1 MPVVRFPRGCAAG
14 PARGPGYGSGHD
26 LNHGMQQEQVGAVM
40 LLVKTGSLSLTA
52 ASLGTAA
59 GLWDLTSL
67 EMSWGGLVGTLL
79 ILAIAGFALAALAP
93 RGWGGWV
100 LLIALGVLLSHLMAT
115 TPHSGLPKVN
125 LSTGL
130 VAAAVALVPAS
141 LGAVIALGILWMAG
155 LRRSGSESGR
165 ETRTAP

>member
-1 MPVVRFPRGCAAG
+1 
-14 PARGPGYGSGHD
+14 
-26 LNHGMQQEQVGAVM
+26 M

-67 EMSWGGLVGTLL
+67 EMSWGGLTGTLL

-100 LLIALGVLLSHLMAT
+100 LLIALGVLLSHLLT
-115 TPHSGLPKVN
+115 TSPPSGPHAGLPEVS

-141 LGAVIALGILWMAG
+141 LGAIIALVILWMAG
-155 LRRSGSESGR
+155 LRKAGR
-165 ETRTAP
+165 ESERDTRTAP

>member
-1 MPVVRFPRGCAAG
+1 
-14 PARGPGYGSGHD
+14 
-26 LNHGMQQEQVGAVM
+26 M

-67 EMSWGGLVGTLL
+67 EMSWGGLTGTLL

-100 LLIALGVLLSHLMAT
+100 LLIALGVLLSHLLT
-115 TPHSGLPKVN
+115 TSPHTGPHAGLPEVN
-125 LSTGL
+125 LLTGL

-141 LGAVIALGILWMAG
+141 LGAIIALGILWMAG
-155 LRRSGSESGR
+155 LRKTGCESER
-165 ETRTAP
+165 DTRTAP